1 MACKKRTTSHCKD
14 AVLKIYCQ
22 PPVMHTAR
30 ITVPDRENTNT
41 TCSGYLSEVN
51 NHLMLF
57 YVAQYKFHCSHNSLR
72 IY

>member
-1 MACKKRTTSHCKD
+1 
-14 AVLKIYCQ
+14 
-22 PPVMHTAR
+22 MHTAR